1 MSGSL
6 NEVEVEVQFN
16 VSPEE
21 VWTLMGEIVNRFP
34 S

>member
-6 NEVEVEVQFN
+6 NEVEVEVQFS

-21 VWTLMGEIVNRFP
+21 VCTLMGDIVNRFP